1 MSSATWN
8 AVPSSVHWNGA
19 TVANGKPPTG
29 SSLESAG
36 GDGIFVTNGYVLH
49 QKVET
54 FDSCKEYNSDLTMHP
69 NTGPRQAQA
78 SGIVASLK
86 LTSSLFS
93 C

>member
-1 MSSATWN
+1 
-8 AVPSSVHWNGA
+8 VHWKGA

-36 GDGIFVTNGYVLH
+36 EDGIFVTNGYVLH

-54 FDSCKEYNSDLTMHP
+54 FDSCKEYKSYLTMRP
-69 NTGPRQAQA
+69 DTGSCQAQA

-86 LTSSLFS
+86 LTSSLFY